1 MKWDT
6 VVSMRRLLF
15 SLVSLVLLG
24 WFFILYQFHAALDQH
39 LQLPEPRILLV
50 GKGDTLSG
58 VIYRLEAEGVLQ
70 RAQWLVWYSQL
81 NEATLIRVGEYDLTT
96 DLTGVG
102 LLQRLNSGKVLQYQ
116 VTFVEGSTVRD
127 IMKTLSSQPKLIDDV
142 GSMTTSQYEKTFGFV
157 PLLSEG
163 WFFPDTYSYVSGTKT
178 SELLLQALRRM
189 RAVLEEEW
197 RAKADGLPY
206 RSPYEALI
214 MASIIEKE
222 TGAANER
229 AEIAGVFIRRM
240 QAGMRLQ
247 TDPTVIYG
255 LGPVFDGDLKKSH
268 LKEPTPYNTYVI
280 DGLPPT
286 PIALVGR
293 AAIHA
298 ALHPAA
304 GSALFFVAKG
314 DGTHVFSSTLAEH
327 ENAVNAFQ
335 RQRRA
340 GYRSSPVVTPD
351 EATAPETTNAA
362 DPGAVSLPS
371 TTP

>member
-1 MKWDT
+1 
-6 VVSMRRLLF
+6 MRRF
-15 SLVSLVLLG
+15 FLVLISLLLTI
-24 WFFILYQFHAALDQH
+24 WFFILYQFHAALEQH
-39 LQLPEPRILLV
+39 LQLPESRILLV
-50 GKGDTLSG
+50 GKGDSLSS
-58 VIYRLEAEGVLQ
+58 VIYRLETEGVLQ
-70 RAQWLVWYSQL
+70 RARWLVWHAQL

-96 DLTGVG
+96 DLTGSG

-116 VTFVEGSTVRD
+116 VTFVEGSTARD
-127 IMKTLSSQPKLIDDV
+127 IMKLLSSQPKLIDDV
-142 GSMTTSQYEKTFGFV
+142 GSMSTAQYEKVFGFV

-163 WFFPDTYSYVSGTKT
+163 WFFPDTYSYVSGAKA
-178 SELLLQALRRM
+178 SELLLQSLRRM

-197 RAKADGLPY
+197 RGREEGLPY

-222 TGAANER
+222 TGVANER

-240 QAGMRLQ
+240 QKNMRLQ

-255 LGPVFDGDLKKSH
+255 LGPAFDGDLKKSH

-280 DGLPPT
+280 EGLPPT

-298 ALHPAA
+298 ALHPAP

-314 DGTHVFSSTLAEH
+314 DGSHVFSSTLAEH
-327 ENAVNAFQ
+327 ERAVTVFQ
-335 RQRRA
+335 RQQRRSD
-340 GYRSSPVVTPD
+340 YRSSPVDDANGEVESASPTDSEEGNVSSPTP
-351 EATAPETTNAA
+351 
-362 DPGAVSLPS
+362 
-371 TTP
+371 